1 MFKYY
6 FLHITKTG
14 GTSFSKFL
22 EGHFCHSKIFSAR
35 GQKDLH
41 LFKFNNEQLVTGHFK
56 SYRSFFDEDIKKIKL
71 ISFLRDPYKRY
82 ISQIKHKLRDKKS
95 KFKNPENIY
104 LKSFLTNNFYDLNLK
119 SVDLRQILKFN
130 NIDKKT
136 LKIIY
141 EFVKKNY
148 FIGITEQMNEAM
160 LLYCYYEKKRP
171 INYNFFLNVSYN
183 DPKDHI
189 CEKKFKNLNKYD
201 YILYRL
207 FKKNF
212 NKNIDYI
219 INKYHF
225 SLEEYKVQIN
235 KFINLNNAFKAPFI
249 ENYSE
254 RISKK
259 KKLFYIVLKQ
269 YLINCYSSIELDS
282 KNLIE
287 ITASQNLNDSGWHNR
302 EYDKEGT
309 LIPYKWSGPGLLS
322 DIHISN
328 NIFGKVKIKIY
339 LNDFNR
345 KISIKKDILVR
356 INGQILEKLENK
368 EKLVLIA
375 EGSVNKIDLPFSIL
389 TFEVP
394 VVQKI
399 SEFYNNDDHRLVG
412 FAFNKIT
419 ISKI

>member
-6 FLHITKTG
+6 FLHIAKTG
-14 GTSFSKFL
+14 GTTFSKFL
-22 EGHFCHSKIFSAR
+22 ENFFCHSKILSAR
-35 GQKDLH
+35 EQRDLH
-41 LFKFNNEQLVTGHFK
+41 LYKFNNEQLVTGHFK
-56 SYRSFFDEDIKKIKL
+56 SFRSFFDQDIQKIKL

-82 ISQIKHKLRDKKS
+82 ISQVKHELRDKKI
-95 KFKNPENIY
+95 KFRHRENTY
-104 LKSFLTNNFYDLNLK
+104 FKTFLTNNSYDLNFK
-119 SVDLRQILKFN
+119 SGNLRKILKFN
-130 NIDKKT
+130 KIDKKT
-136 LKIIY
+136 VKAVY
-141 EFVKKNY
+141 NFVKKNY
-148 FIGITEQMNEAM
+148 FIGITEKMDESM
-160 LLYCYYEKKRP
+160 LLYCYNEKKRP
-171 INYNFFLNVSYN
+171 INNTFFLNISDN
-183 DPKDHI
+183 DLKEHV

-207 FKKNF
+207 FRKNF
-212 NKNIDYI
+212 NKNIDHI
-219 INKYHF
+219 INKHHF
-225 SLEEYKVQIN
+225 SLEKYKVQIN
-235 KFINLNNAFKAPFI
+235 KFINLNNDFKAPFI
-249 ENYSE
+249 ENYNE

-259 KKLFYIVLKQ
+259 KKLFFIVLKQ
-269 YLINCYSSIELDS
+269 YLINCYSSIESDS

-309 LIPYKWSGPGLLS
+309 VIPYKWSGPGLLS

-345 KISIKKDILVR
+345 KISIIKDIVVR

-368 EKLVLIA
+368 ENLVLIA
-375 EGSVNKIDLPFSIL
+375 EGSINKIDLPFSIL

-399 SEFYNNDDHRLVG
+399 SEFYNNKDARLVG
-412 FAFNKIT
+412 FAYNRIVIEK
-419 ISKI
+419 K